1 MGKDRLAA
9 FSDGVIAIII
19 TIMVLELH
27 VPHGSDASALAAI
40 APSFLS
46 YVLSFIYVGIYWN
59 NHHHLLHTVTRVD
72 GLILWANLH
81 LLFWLS
87 IIPVTTAWMGQNLGA
102 PLPTAIYG
110 AALLMPAIAY
120 VLLQRAIIHRHGT
133 QSVLAEALGGDL
145 KGKIS
150 PILYLPA
157 SSWRSSTRG
166 YRSRFM
172 CWWLS
177 SGSCPTGAS
186 NGSLDR
192 SKRYASGAIWFG
204 RFEPDD
210 LDGCGCHS
218 NTDAARSPG

>member
-1 MGKDRLAA
+1 MSPNGTEMKSSRLEA
-9 FSDGVIAIII
+9 FSDGVIAVII

-46 YVLSFIYVGIYWN
+46 YVLSFIYVAIYWN

-87 IIPVTTAWMGQNLGA
+87 IIPVTTAWMGQNLSA

-120 VLLQRAIIHRHGT
+120 VLLQRAIIHRHGK
-133 QSVLAEALGGDL
+133 QSVLAEALGTDL

-150 PILYLPA
+150 PVLYIAGIVVAFVNPWISIGLYVLVA
-157 SSWRSSTRG
+157 II
-166 YRSRFM
+166 
-172 CWWLS
+172 WLV
-177 SGSCPTGAS
+177 P
-186 NGSLDR
+186 DR
-192 SKRYASGAIWFG
+192 RIERMVG
-204 RFEPDD
+204 RE
-210 LDGCGCHS
+210 
-218 NTDAARSPG
+218 